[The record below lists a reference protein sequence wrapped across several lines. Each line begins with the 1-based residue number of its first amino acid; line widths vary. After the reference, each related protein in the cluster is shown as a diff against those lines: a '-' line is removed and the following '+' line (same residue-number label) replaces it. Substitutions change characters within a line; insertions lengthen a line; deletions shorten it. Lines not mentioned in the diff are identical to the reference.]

1 MILQKILF
9 PQSRTDETK
18 ALYYSSNTR
27 IQQLSRTSVR
37 LPAECLLDLFSYFN
51 AFSAARWGQFS
62 VLNQVKLRAF
72 LSGSG
77 IIRFMYHTE
86 QSSDLIEEHS
96 FCSQDVVVYSFPVDL
111 ADRDGLYALKLWSR
125 DGAILHEATFFSD
138 CPPVNEIRIA
148 AAACTFRREAYIT
161 ANIEKIRR
169 EILENSD
176 SPLYGRFRL
185 FIIDNGRTLGRGIA
199 SHPDITLF
207 PNANTGGSGGF
218 TRGILEALHRQEDL
232 SLTHV
237 LLMDDDIDLETE
249 SLERTFALLS
259 FLKKD
264 LCDGVVGGA
273 MLRNDTPC
281 ILEEAG
287 ANWPGRLE
295 SMGRGMDLS
304 KKSALFRYNRIK
316 NTEYQAWWYCCIPLS
331 LAALDNLPLPF
342 FIHGDDVEYG
352 LRNFRHVLQLNG
364 ICVWH
369 NTFEN
374 KRPSNLEYYDVRNHL
389 ILNSIYQNRIS
400 LFWQILGQ
408 FKRSTALILRMRYQD
423 VLLNIRGIDDFL
435 KGPKWWAAQ
444 DIETLHHEILKS
456 GYEYLPFPDRNI
468 FEQYY
473 LDASAPVGK
482 WMRLKC
488 FLTLNGAFFPKK
500 RRPAVVACGSN
511 PFVLYRCK
519 QAWLWDPA
527 SDKAIHVHFSLRQL
541 LNMYFLLLKAFVR
554 LCRGYLRAGRAYRQ
568 AYRLI
573 GTERFWKRYLRPEE
587 TV

>member
-9 PQSRTDETK
+9 PQSRTDETTT
-18 ALYYSSNTR
+18 LYYNSDIR
-27 IQQLSRTSVR
+27 IQQLSQSSVC
-37 LPAECLLDLFSYFN
+37 LPAGCRLDLFSYFN
-51 AFSAARWGQFS
+51 AFSAARWGQFTI
-62 VLNQVKLRAF
+62 LNQVRLRAS

-77 IIRFMYHTE
+77 VIRIMYHTE
-86 QSSDLIEEHS
+86 HGADRIDERS
-96 FCSQDVVVYSFPVDL
+96 FCSQAAVAYSFSLEL
-111 ADRDGLYALKLWSR
+111 AGRDGFYALELRSR
-125 DGAILHEATFFSD
+125 HGAILHEAAFFVD
-138 CPPVNEIRIA
+138 RPPANEIRIA
-148 AAACTFRREAYIT
+148 AATCTFRREAYIT

-169 EILENSD
+169 EILENCN
-176 SPLYGRFRL
+176 SPLYGRLRF
-185 FIIDNGRTLGRGIA
+185 FIVDNGRTLDQRIT
-199 SHPDITLF
+199 SHQDITLF

-218 TRGILEALHRQEDL
+218 TRGLLEALHRQEEL

-237 LLMDDDIDLETE
+237 LLMDDDISLETE

-264 LCDGVVGGA
+264 FCDGVVGGA

-295 SMGRGMDLS
+295 SMGRGLDLS
-304 KKSALFRYNRIK
+304 KRSSIFQYHHIK

-331 LAALDNLPLPF
+331 LAAPDNLPLPF

-352 LRNFRHVLQLNG
+352 LRNFKYVLQLNG

-389 ILNSIYQNRIS
+389 ILNSIYRNRIS
-400 LFWQILGQ
+400 LFRQILGQ
-408 FKRSTALILRMRYQD
+408 FKRSTALILRMRYRD

-444 DIETLHHEILKS
+444 DIEALHLEILKS
-456 GYEYLPFPDRNI
+456 GYEYLPFPDESI
-468 FEQYY
+468 FERYF

-482 WMRLKC
+482 WKRLKC
-488 FLTLNGAFFPKK
+488 FLTLNGAVFPKK
-500 RRPAVVACGSN
+500 RQPVVVACGSN
-511 PFVLYRCK
+511 PFVLYRRK
-519 QAWLWDPA
+519 RAWLWDPA
-527 SDKAIHVHFSLRQL
+527 SDKAIAVRFSLRQV
-541 LNMYFLLLKAFVR
+541 LNMYFLLFKAFGR
-554 LCRGYLRAGRAYRQ
+554 LCRGYSGAGRAYRQ
-568 AYRLI
+568 DYRRI
-573 GTERFWKRYLRPEE
+573 GTEHFWRRYLKPEE